1 VQHGSEVSIRAK
13 WDGSFPRG
21 LAGLISLL
29 MRPLSH
35 EQRHVARNRFAQF
48 VPLRKICFPNRRE
61 KEDSL
66 PMPEQ
71 EPSQLDLSYSIEKPD
86 WVALTIVI
94 EEIHEELAQSRRNL
108 LYCLSN
114 WFLAVTI
121 FKRFEERQM
130 VMGSPVSR
138 DREYHRV
145 NLTGILASGEKLL
158 HELLK
163 HVELDTRT
171 VGIDL
176 QDVQAAVEEL
186 RMSYAE
192 WFSDMTPDRK
202 KQILAEVFGVED

>member
-1 VQHGSEVSIRAK
+1 
-13 WDGSFPRG
+13 
-21 LAGLISLL
+21 
-29 MRPLSH
+29 M
-35 EQRHVARNRFAQF
+35 
-48 VPLRKICFPNRRE
+48 
-61 KEDSL
+61 
-66 PMPEQ
+66 
-71 EPSQLDLSYSIEKPD
+71 DLSYSIEKPD

-171 VGIDL
+171 VGIEL